1 MQFFWRRES
10 RVFPVSSRRAAVLRR
25 LRDVTMWPPSVI
37 PFLRNHKP
45 EPREREQRVADSNS
59 IIEWFEK
66 KKKEPPNYCAICNKN
81 FPSKYGKIS
90 RITFDHNP
98 RAWRNVKLE
107 LEGEG
112 EDGRILERLD
122 YSAHESIRETNVM
135 GKYGYSIP
143 PASRYKLFLFSF
155 REFS

>member
-1 MQFFWRRES
+1 MEFFWRRES

-66 KKKEPPNYCAICNKN
+66 KKKNLQITLQFATKIFPPNTGKYLVL
-81 FPSKYGKIS
+81 PSIIIQDPG
-90 RITFDHNP
+90 
-98 RAWRNVKLE
+98 NVKLE

-122 YSAHESIRETNVM
+122 YSAHESIRETDVM

>member
-66 KKKEPPNYCAICNKN
+66 KKKNLQITVQFATKIFPPN
-81 FPSKYGKIS
+81 
-90 RITFDHNP
+90 T
-98 RAWRNVKLE
+98 
-107 LEGEG
+107 
-112 EDGRILERLD
+112 
-122 YSAHESIRETNVM
+122 
-135 GKYGYSIP
+135 GKYLVLPSIIIQDP
-143 PASRYKLFLFSF
+143 GETLN
-155 REFS
+155 